1 MMTDKFSIIYLS
13 IVGLSGAFLVWWS
26 RRRIVRIEEQRRARV
41 KKLKRFE
48 AAQTATPMECPLQ
61 EAKETAV
68 ESVENRFSII
78 RKISFSSIV
87 SVWVL
92 ALIFPFLND
101 IPATFVSVVVA
112 ASGIIVGIAAR
123 PFIENLISGIVISFS
138 HPIRIGDTVI
148 VDDKYGTVE
157 DITITH
163 TVVKIW
169 NWRRYIIPNSR
180 MLAKELINCTIN
192 DAYQWTHV
200 EFFVSYDTDLEL
212 VKDIAIQAA
221 IRSKYFANYEDP
233 RFWIMDMEDKGF
245 KCWIAAWADSPI
257 DAWELGNDI
266 RTELIKKFKQSGI
279 RTHKFQID
287 CSGDRPPDMGVRHAL
302 QPEQKTATD
311 PSMPGPLSKQRRT

>member
-1 MMTDKFSIIYLS
+1 MINKFSIIYLC
-13 IVGLSGAFLVWWS
+13 IVGILGAFLVWWS
-26 RRRIVRIEEQRRARV
+26 RNRILRAEDQRRSRV

-48 AAQTATPMECPLQ
+48 SAQTSTPIDQPLQ
-61 EAKETAV
+61 DAQETAV

-87 SVWVL
+87 SVWILTL
-92 ALIFPFLND
+92 ALPFLNE

-148 VDDKYGTVE
+148 IDDNYGTVE

-180 MLAKELINCTIN
+180 MLAKELVNCTIN

-200 EFFVSYDTDLEL
+200 EFFVSYDTDLEM
-212 VKDIAIQAA
+212 VKKIAIESATQ
-221 IRSKYFANYEDP
+221 SKYFANYEDP
-233 RFWIMDMEDKGF
+233 RFWIMDMEEKGF
-245 KCWIAAWADSPI
+245 KCWVAAWADTPI
-257 DAWELGNDI
+257 DAWELANDI
-266 RTELIKKFKQSGI
+266 RTDLIRQFKQSGI
-279 RTHKFQID
+279 KTHKYEID
-287 CSGDRPPDMGVRHAL
+287 ST
-302 QPEQKTATD
+302 K
-311 PSMPGPLSKQRRT
+311 